1 MEETVI
7 QARGDV
13 HTLAGDEPELRGD
26 IRRIDDQLEAFKVR
40 ALEAKSP
47 VELDAIITQIFTYR
61 DGQCRRLEQ
70 LMAGLHGQ
78 STPSLRVK
86 TIRRYDVL
94 PQKRL
99 SSAAEI
105 EDYVEQLKRKLLKEL
120 EENDA
125 IQMN

>member
-1 MEETVI
+1 
-7 QARGDV
+7 
-13 HTLAGDEPELRGD
+13 
-26 IRRIDDQLEAFKVR
+26 
-40 ALEAKSP
+40 
-47 VELDAIITQIFTYR
+47 
-61 DGQCRRLEQ
+61 
-70 LMAGLHGQ
+70 MAGLHGQ
-78 STPSLRVK
+78 NTPSLRVK

-105 EDYVEQLKRKLLKEL
+105 EDYVEQLKQKLLKEL